1 MPIRDALLPE
11 FDQETANTRKTLERV
26 PMDKADWRPHPKS
39 SSMAALADHLQGIL
53 QWAPVVLTHD
63 SFDVAA
69 PEAEHF
75 RSKPAPSREELLAR
89 FDEHRSAARAALAA
103 ASDEDLMK
111 PWSLLNGGAAIFTM
125 PRFAALRSFVLNHS
139 VHHRA
144 QLTVY
149 LRLTGVPV
157 PALYGPSADE
167 QF

>member
-11 FDQETANTRKTLERV
+11 FDQETANTRKVLERV

-39 SSMAALADHLQGIL
+39 WNMATLADHLQGIL
-53 QWAPVVLTHD
+53 QWAVVTLTRD
-63 SFDVAA
+63 SFDVAS

-75 RSKPAPSREELLAR
+75 RSKAAASREELLAR
-89 FDEHRSAARAALAA
+89 FDEHRAAARAALAA
-103 ASDEDLMK
+103 AGDEDLMK
-111 PWSLLNGGAAIFTM
+111 PWTLLNGSETIFSM
-125 PRFAALRSFVLNHS
+125 PRFAALRTFVLNHS
-139 VHHRA
+139 VHHRG

-149 LRLTGVPV
+149 LRLNDVPL